1 MKDISVLFTKFPR
14 VTVWRAVIFLTILTL
29 LAGCSGDD
37 AIEQA
42 VAPVEEL
49 VEPFSDFSFPVAEW
63 QQAKVV
69 LVHEPGQ
76 EVARSE
82 RTGILF
88 DLSAMQEEWTQYTDV
103 LRHNGIQVFELTDVL
118 TKIPIQQL
126 RETARKMFSKDFSNM
141 EKPEVIRYM
150 VETPPMDALFYTRD
164 QSITTPRGTII
175 CKMTSYARKLEPDIV
190 TLCYQYLG
198 GNVFYRV
205 NGNRSRI
212 EGGDYFPFGTLSLI
226 GEGERTNREAIRELM
241 DADAFGHDTLVMVK
255 DKVMNVYQM
264 HLDTYF
270 NIIDRN
276 LTVMAKKKLEAQR
289 GDAHFLAADVYVRAP
304 GEASYRLEREGI
316 SFVEFLRQRGVRIIP
331 IQESD
336 MEMLATNFLCIA
348 PRHIV
353 AREGLSDEFI
363 NSMQENGVS
372 VEWVKLDELA
382 KGYGTVHCMT
392 QVIGRE

>member
-14 VTVWRAVIFLTILTL
+14 VTVWRAIIFLTILTL
-29 LAGCSGDD
+29 MAGCSGDD

-150 VETPPMDALFYTRD
+150 IETPPMDALFYTRD

-255 DKVMNVYQM
+255 DKVMSIYQM

-270 NIIDRN
+270 NIIDRD
-276 LTVMAKKKLEAQR
+276 LTVMAKNKLEAQR

-316 SFVEFLRQRGVRIIP
+316 SFVEFLKDRGVKIIP
-331 IQESD
+331 IQDSD
-336 MEMLATNFLCIA
+336 MEMLATNFLCID

-382 KGYGTVHCMT
+382 KGYGTAHCMT

>member
-29 LAGCSGDD
+29 MAGCSGDD

-49 VEPFSDFSFPVAEW
+49 AEPFSDFSFPVAEW

-118 TKIPIQQL
+118 TKIPVQQL

-150 VETPPMDALFYTRD
+150 IETPPMDALFYTRD

-255 DKVMNVYQM
+255 DKVMSIYQM

-270 NIIDRN
+270 NIIDRD
-276 LTVMAKKKLEAQR
+276 LTVMAKNKLEAQR

-304 GEASYRLEREGI
+304 GETSYRLEREGI